1 MWFKTLLEWLPK
13 ISALLTMCSILLLLL
28 ANGLGQQRQRLRNRV
43 ARMAYATRIDRHIRR
58 AKQLFLTAVYLMAAA
73 LVGHF
78 YLWLW

>member
-13 ISALLTMCSILLLLL
+13 ISVLLTMCSLLLLLL
-28 ANGLGQQRQRLRNRV
+28 ANALGQQRQRLRNRV
-43 ARMAYATRIDRHIRR
+43 ARMAYAARIERYLVR
-58 AKQLFLTAVYLMAAA
+58 AKQFFYAAAYLMATA